1 MPCMFVSMKASGILC
16 DAFAQK
22 ETAVSD
28 SAYLLLDFHRTVQF
42 FEQTKPRPQGMIII
56 IGLL

>member
-1 MPCMFVSMKASGILC
+1 MFVSMKASGILC